1 MSSDYARMARALDY
15 IHNATHDQPTLDEIA
30 SELRLSPSHFQRSFR
45 RWVGVSPKRY
55 IQNLTIENA
64 KTELRQGASVLRASY
79 GVGLSGPSRL
89 HDLFVA
95 LESVTPGEY
104 KSFGRSL
111 EIRYGI
117 HWTPF
122 GPCAIALTERGICSL
137 QFLEKPS
144 SSEAKSSLAKE
155 WPLARLSETTKDT
168 GEIAYSIFH
177 SRQWSEDEPFHL
189 FLRGTNF
196 QIQVWRALLQIPA
209 GRTVSYSGLGKGI
222 GRPTSHARA
231 VARAVAANPVAFL
244 IPCHRVIRESGSQG
258 GYRWGVERKQQILAA
273 ERI

>member
-15 IHNATHDQPTLDEIA
+15 IHTATRDQPTLDEIA
-30 SELRLSPSHFQRSFR
+30 AEVRLSPSHFQRSFK

-55 IQNLTIENA
+55 IQNLTLENA
-64 KTELRQGASVLRASY
+64 KTELRQGASVLRTSY

-111 EIRYGI
+111 DIQYGV

-122 GPCAIALTERGICSL
+122 GPCAIAVTERGICSL
-137 QFLEKPS
+137 QFLDGPS
-144 SSEAKSSLAKE
+144 SSEAESYLAEE
-155 WPLARLSETTKDT
+155 WPLAELSEDPKSTE
-168 GEIAYSIFH
+168 EIAYRIFH

-209 GRTVSYSGLGKGI
+209 GRTVSYGSLGKEI
-222 GRPTSHARA
+222 GKSTSYARA
-231 VARAVAANPVAFL
+231 IASAVAVNPIGFL
-244 IPCHRVIRESGSQG
+244 IPCHRVIRESGSHG

-273 ERI
+273 ERV

>member
-1 MSSDYARMARALDY
+1 MASDYAAMARTLEY
-15 IHNATHDQPTLDEIA
+15 IHDTIHDQPTLDEIA
-30 SELRLSPSHFQRSFR
+30 AEACLSPFHFQRSFR

-55 IQNLTIENA
+55 IQNLTLEKA
-64 KTELRQGASVLRASY
+64 KTELRQGASVLRTAY

-89 HDLFVA
+89 HDLFVS

-111 EIRYGI
+111 ELRYGV

-137 QFLEKPS
+137 RFLENSS
-144 SSEAKSSLAKE
+144 SSEARTSLAEE
-155 WPLARLSETTKDT
+155 WPLAELSEASEATA
-168 GEIAYSIFH
+168 EIAYRIFH

-196 QIQVWRALLQIPA
+196 QIQVWRALLRIPG
-209 GRTVSYSGLGKGI
+209 GRTVSYRNLGKDI
-222 GRPTSHARA
+222 GKPASYARA
-231 VARAVAANPVAFL
+231 VASAVAINPIAFL
-244 IPCHRVIRESGSQG
+244 IPCHRVIRESGSLG
-258 GYRWGVERKQQILAA
+258 GYRWGVKRKQQILAA
-273 ERI
+273 EGV